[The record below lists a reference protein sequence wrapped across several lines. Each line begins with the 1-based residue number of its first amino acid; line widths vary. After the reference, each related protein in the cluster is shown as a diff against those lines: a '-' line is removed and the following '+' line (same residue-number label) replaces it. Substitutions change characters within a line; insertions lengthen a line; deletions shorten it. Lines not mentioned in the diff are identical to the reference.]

1 MLAAKARMLGFDILT
16 ATLRKAGAAVS
27 PIRRWTA
34 GLVRVAQAIY
44 VRQCANLKRKAFHC
58 VGMPPARLLRREVPA
73 GVVAGNLTR
82 IGWTKMEH
90 AGMRQ
95 YFRFGAFAEPAK
107 DRAGLVK
114 IAIRHARGEGWID
127 RGSRLSPA
135 GDHPNEILAA
145 RANGVPSI
153 AGATGLGPS
162 EELAAHGPDI
172 VVPDLRSLELE
183 MPLR

>member
-1 MLAAKARMLGFDILT
+1 
-16 ATLRKAGAAVS
+16 
-27 PIRRWTA
+27 
-34 GLVRVAQAIY
+34 
-44 VRQCANLKRKAFHC
+44 
-58 VGMPPARLLRREVPA
+58 MPPARLLRREVPA